1 MHPEDAQIYLG
12 LMSGTSMDGIDAALV
27 RFPRQGMELMATY
40 SHPWPKSLQ
49 QELQN
54 LTTPGNNEIDRL
66 GELDILA
73 ADEFASAAQKL
84 LAEANTPASAV
95 TAIGSHGQTIR
106 HRPEAKNAFT
116 LQIGDPNRIA
126 EQTGITTVADFR
138 RRDMAAGGE
147 GAPLVPAFHNSLF
160 SCNDAYRCIL
170 NIGGIANITLLP
182 PQDRTAITGFDTG
195 PGNCLLDSWA
205 ARHIHTPFDKGG
217 EWAASGKIHSTL
229 LKLMLANG
237 YFDRPPPKSTGRE
250 YFNLAWLEKLTD
262 QQPGVLPEDIQA
274 TLTAL
279 TAQSIAHAIKTTAP
293 DCRQLLVC
301 GGGIHNSLLMTQLQ
315 HELPQ
320 CRIESTRHYGAD
332 PDWVEAIA
340 FAWLAR
346 QTLLGLSGNLPSV
359 TGARHPVIL
368 GGIYQGATRK
378 SHTAA

>member
-1 MHPEDAQIYLG
+1 MHPEDAKIYLG
-12 LMSGTSMDGIDAALV
+12 LLSGTSMDGIDAALV
-27 RFPRQGMELMATY
+27 RFPKHGVELIATY
-40 SHPWPKSLQ
+40 SHPWPTSLQ
-49 QELQN
+49 QELQC
-54 LTTPGNNEIDRL
+54 LTTPGNNEIDRM

-84 LAEANTPASAV
+84 LVKAKIPTSAV

-106 HRPEAKNAFT
+106 HRPDAKNAFT

-147 GAPLVPAFHNSLF
+147 GAPLVPAFHNTLF
-160 SCNDAYRCIL
+160 SSDEEHRCIL
-170 NIGGIANITLLP
+170 NIGGIANVTLLP
-182 PQDRTAITGFDTG
+182 PQGKPAISGFDTG

-205 ARHIHTPFDKGG
+205 SQHIHTAFDKEGAWG
-217 EWAASGKIHSTL
+217 ATGKIHSAL
-229 LKLMLANG
+229 LKSMLADR

-250 YFNLAWLEKLTD
+250 YFNLEWLERLLSYHS
-262 QQPGVLPEDIQA
+262 GLIPEDIQA
-274 TLTAL
+274 TLVAL
-279 TAQSIAHAIKTTAP
+279 TTQSITTAIKAAAP
-293 DCRQLLVC
+293 DCQQVLVC
-301 GGGIHNSLLMTQLQ
+301 GGGIHNLALMEQLQ

-320 CRIESTRHYGAD
+320 CRIESTSHFGAD

-359 TGARHPVIL
+359 TGARHPVVL
-368 GGIYQGATRK
+368 GGIYQGSLTAT
-378 SHTAA
+378 H